1 MFASKRTTALLSA
14 YSAQVL
20 NRCPDTRATAT
31 GVWQP
36 TPVLGKAL
44 EDHMSDG
51 LKWARRLRLEL
62 AVEIQQLASG
72 ARKVTQVPAH
82 GQVDVS
88 AQTLATLQDRFG
100 QLEDMIAALELKT
113 GFTD

>member
-36 TPVLGKAL
+36 TPVL
-44 EDHMSDG
+44 
-51 LKWARRLRLEL
+51 EL

-72 ARKVTQVPAH
+72 ARKVTQVTAH

>member
-1 MFASKRTTALLSA
+1 MFASKRTTALLSV
-14 YSAQVL
+14 YSAGVL
-20 NRCPDTRATAT
+20 NRCPDPRATAT

-62 AVEIQQLASG
+62 AVEIQQLLDTACQAHQQQG
-72 ARKVTQVPAH
+72 RIQLLAHQDNPA
-82 GQVDVS
+82 
-88 AQTLATLQDRFG
+88 LMLQP
-100 QLEDMIAALELKT
+100 
-113 GFTD
+113 